1 MSFVLDSIQDC
12 YEEFVLNCQTKNLSK
27 RTLLYY
33 EQSYKMFANVV
44 DVNASI
50 TTISNRT
57 IKQYILWQQKN
68 TDTCATSINARLRGI
83 RTFLNYCYEMEY
95 IGKIKVPMLKVDSKQ
110 KEPYTREEVVKLL
123 SIGKNPSF
131 TEYRNYCIV
140 STFIATGMRLN
151 TLINLKVE
159 DISFEN
165 NTIRLTTTKS
175 RKMQYIPMPN
185 KLATLL
191 GKYIKRVK
199 PTTYL
204 FTNREGGQL
213 SDNSVKIAVRK
224 YNRARGVEKTS
235 VHLFRHTFA
244 KNYLLNGGDVFKLQR
259 LLGHSTLDITKNYV
273 NLYSTDLQQDVD
285 DICML

>member
-12 YEEFVLNCQTKNLSK
+12 YEEFVINCQTKNLSK

-50 TTISNRT
+50 TTI
-57 IKQYILWQQKN
+57 
-68 TDTCATSINARLRGI
+68 
-83 RTFLNYCYEMEY
+83 
-95 IGKIKVPMLKVDSKQ
+95 
-110 KEPYTREEVVKLL
+110 
-123 SIGKNPSF
+123 
-131 TEYRNYCIV
+131 
-140 STFIATGMRLN
+140 TGMRLN

-159 DISFEN
+159 DINFEN

-191 GKYIKRVK
+191 TKYIKRVK

-273 NLYSTDLQQDVD
+273 NLYSTDLQQDVN